1 MSFKRARHRVM
12 TVHGIGGKVA
22 SNWEKVMLYT
32 KRKQIL
38 CRKRISTLTGLKVSS
53 LAFTDVFYRSEHVK
67 RGLHVIQFSIS
78 WNAKMKYTNG
88 QSSKSRWEN
97 VYFQSY
103 GQSMAKDPWRIT
115 KTLMKRE
122 RGKILW
128 SYCFFLYY
136 FMSEIELFISDIK

>member
-1 MSFKRARHRVM
+1 MGLGAKL
-12 TVHGIGGKVA
+12 A

-88 QSSKSRWEN
+88 QSSKSRWE
-97 VYFQSY
+97 
-103 GQSMAKDPWRIT
+103 KCLLP
-115 KTLMKRE
+115 E
-122 RGKILW
+122 LW
-128 SYCFFLYY
+128 SKYGKRSLKNHENINEKRKRGNSMKLLFF
-136 FMSEIELFISDIK
+136 FDIASCLKLSFYLWHKIIF

>member
-12 TVHGIGGKVA
+12 KVHGIGGKVA

-88 QSSKSRWEN
+88 QSSKKRWEKCLLPELW
-97 VYFQSY
+97 SKY
-103 GQSMAKDPWRIT
+103 GKRSLKNHENINEKR
-115 KTLMKRE
+115 KRE
-122 RGKILW
+122 NSMKLLFFFILLHVW
-128 SYCFFLYY
+128 NWAFY
-136 FMSEIELFISDIK
+136 

>member
-1 MSFKRARHRVM
+1 MGLGAKL
-12 TVHGIGGKVA
+12 A

-78 WNAKMKYTNG
+78 WNAKIRNIRTDRAEKVDG
-88 QSSKSRWEN
+88 KN
-97 VYFQSY
+97 VYLRSY

-122 RGKILW
+122 RGEILW
-128 SYCFFLYY
+128 SYCFFWYC
-136 FMSEIELFISDIK
+136 FMSEIELLLVT